1 MQNWFIVHWS
11 NFKSWLRLPC
21 VNIDYTLWIQLERQ
35 IYNAKIND
43 FTCWRYILGF
53 VPWGGELLNNS
64 NSSASSTFKSTI
76 TVQRSILQSNK
87 LYSIFGGTKTVED
100 WSNDCN
106 KAVNNWSVAG
116 LHHEHLVKWAWDDQK
131 SDNQKIHTR
140 YPAEEICCDIRY
152 CAGIS
157 APHSWSSD
165 HESNH
170 LQSVSFWSK
179 LSPRL

>member
-1 MQNWFIVHWS
+1 MAGEWRQNPVNMNLIHWLE
-11 NFKSWLRLPC
+11 F
-21 VNIDYTLWIQLERQ
+21 LW
-35 IYNAKIND
+35 
-43 FTCWRYILGF
+43 TT
-53 VPWGGELLNNS
+53 LNNS

-87 LYSIFGGTKTVED
+87 LYSIFDGTKTVED

-140 YPAEEICCDIRY
+140 LDTRLRRSVVIS
-152 CAGIS
+152 GIVPGS
-157 APHSWSSD
+157 PLHIPDPQIMNQIIFNQCHSDQSCLQDSNVSIALSYLTSVQFIPTGQRAPD
-165 HESNH
+165 PLPN
-170 LQSVSFWSK
+170 
-179 LSPRL
+179 

>member
-1 MQNWFIVHWS
+1 MRWTSFIWLMAGEWRQNPVNMNLIHWLE
-11 NFKSWLRLPC
+11 F
-21 VNIDYTLWIQLERQ
+21 LW
-35 IYNAKIND
+35 
-43 FTCWRYILGF
+43 TT
-53 VPWGGELLNNS
+53 LNNS